1 MFRRKTK
8 DERQE
13 NVILPLNLF
22 QGKDPVP
29 STLRATRGGVSLIT
43 VLLFMLVATIA
54 ATATYKWITSEGRSS
69 SSRMLEREAYQSSV
83 AGIESAISWMTYHA
97 NDVGALIRQYKT
109 NGKKAVSLDD
119 QLAELVRPGQNF
131 HVWLTGVSTEPY
143 KLKLVSEGV
152 ARNGK
157 ASHSEVAILD
167 VDGLYRV
174 KLPTTTSSINFDKAF
189 QGDLGNLTNS
199 PTFESAIVN
208 GNFSGNQPNVTTSMI
223 VTGNVD
229 LAGPKSGA
237 SGLAGADLY
246 VGGKLVFNGNN
257 RIGSADNVVYV
268 GGEFSCENGTASI
281 YIGGDLYVH
290 GNIHEK
296 CGVYTK
302 GNLTANGIFYRT
314 SNTPKAVDG
323 SNNDCKKYDN
333 DLSVCVEKNLV
344 FTENGQ
350 YDISGSGKGAFWV
363 GKNWYAPARIE
374 AHCNNGAYGN
384 SSDCGDFGGGRKSV
398 LDGEM
403 YKYNSTAYNKYYVVL
418 QQGKNVTKDGVTTWE
433 SGDPNYGIY
442 MQNTTQSSLGN
453 NTEAD
458 NSRKKRL
465 FGLSLTDGTKIKTS
479 PAITSWARD
488 DAITGKISDSYW
500 SNYDKMMALK
510 ALIDETGTKKAV
522 PQAILLKNMKDGEDL
537 WLKNQSNTKCHSLS
551 GLSNLK
557 ASMGGESDSY
567 IIQKNSNQYL
577 NVAFWKDV
585 QECYDKLSQASDL
598 YNGYLVLVFK
608 GDEDTRT
615 PITSDG
621 TNSGNPVLNGNF
633 VFYYTGKISAN
644 QYYIPPTSK
653 TSSILLYLKGGVNHL
668 YSGGPLTEDPDAGK
682 FYYNYFIYAAGS
694 SSFSNLKVNGSV
706 VMENGTSATVEN
718 EKVNLKYNAAVLQ
731 ALADAGFIEENS
743 EYTKRAGKVTSSG
756 GVSFAGGGSFDE
768 YYIATAPQL
777 SITIESQY
785 ANNESINN
793 IANNEQD
800 AKGAFIVLPR
810 IIYLSRTPVGSL
822 DQYYNIIPLVSRVVS
837 SDPTQNKTVSPV
849 VNPSV
854 TCDGIP
860 ASGDLVLTNNHKLT
874 PGNYTCNVT
883 GTVAGTESTVPFYVV
898 VSGGG
903 STEPEVTFEE
913 GLKDLKQT
921 DEAYD
926 VKLKIPVSTSPAD
939 YNVIVSFPD
948 FSASEWDVQ
957 AQMDGGADCHKNGVC
972 TFTIRSNKALHP
984 IFKVENK
991 GASHQLVFQIMDAN
1005 GGCGVGTPSME
1016 TIVPSTKI
1024 EVERKSLKDWCKITA
1039 NSGDSRCSRKDD
1051 PECSDISSEWITAS
1065 GCSYTIKN
1073 QKWSCKNTG
1082 TVSLEP
1088 VSSGVPDGCEVVIP
1102 PGNKLE
1108 APFNELETLYASLFS
1123 KPFTFTAGFSAKTG
1137 TGANLSGDQIIH
1149 IAVYRKD
1156 KKELESDCYY
1166 KYLNDSEKYAEFC
1179 QVGVYYGDKV
1189 TLTLN
1194 PEEPATFNYWM
1205 CESGADC
1212 PSPKVPDPSYTHTVV
1227 VTGDN
1232 KVNAHFDEKD
1242 KHCFFDEF
1250 RNRGVKYANR
1260 SEILCSNTNTETEYC
1275 IGTDGTSKWNL
1286 QSGNASDIE
1295 FAGDGRISLKSS
1307 ATRGKKEDSKGSVTI
1322 MSTVKAGIYGT
1333 LKAQFQVPREEIS
1346 SGDISKSTV
1355 KQSGFILRSNAS
1367 VSKYL
1372 MLNVFSD
1379 KNDKLKAR
1387 ICLDGGTICKDAQ
1400 IGNATAHQEDII
1412 LIAAILQKNE
1422 DTGDDELVINA
1433 YTNAFSSSY
1442 DSHKFVLTQE
1452 NLDGVQNLASQSNE
1466 SVGFRLSNQNF
1477 KIYGIGWTSE
1487 DYKSECWDTSPT
1499 ITCSFKA
1506 AYPGGIVP
1514 RSDLPETGY
1523 RKPWVG
1529 FSKWFDDNGA
1539 NCTPTYYYNGSDAGC
1554 SYGTMG
1560 SSYQTCAADGYYF
1573 SGNESE
1579 GVHGVGDVKVARAGA
1594 SGTNCNI
1601 SGEEA
1606 PWVNSTGNADIAAH
1620 CGAFWVG
1627 KQSICKK
1634 HAKFEQ
1640 TVNNGDEGTYFGIK
1654 PPDQG
1659 NYSLPIVANLR
1670 KAELIVEMDNT
1681 SGSEVEI
1688 YLFSKNTDL
1697 GGTYGYGM
1705 DYVYS
1710 MPYTTN
1716 VSGTVTIDVDA
1727 ISHVEGFDPEN
1738 VVGVY
1743 VKGESISVT
1752 SVRSNCPYALSL
1764 AGCSA
1769 TYDPANDKWKVT
1781 ATVNGREDAGTLNV
1795 SSVTIGG
1802 STTKTVSGASK
1813 TCNKEPSDCVSGK
1826 TQTWET
1832 IWGSSKDDGLPYI
1845 SDEHT
1850 PYYYLGSNS
1859 SVNYVFT
1866 VTLTDANGDV
1876 AEGSGSPCEEVKVSE
1891 ITASCERLDKYKVN
1905 QGQGIPQLKYS
1916 ITGCPAAGTPQ
1927 TKKCGYEVDLYKGSV
1942 KKATVKS
1949 IDNFFGSTS
1958 GSWSGVPDDINTA
1971 DDMLPVGD
1979 DYKLVL
1985 KSTNSEYPFTSST
1998 CVMDNSEITF
2008 EVKEAGSQSE
2018 TYQADCWWEVG
2029 NTEVDQILEGYGEAT
2044 FKIKTKKG
2052 FPSNTTGTLELD
2064 GETTTVDLYEN
2075 GKTSNKS
2082 NYGSIPK
2089 TAKSY
2094 DYSVLYSGEV
2104 VCSGSIE
2111 IVKPLTC
2118 DIKNKPPV
2126 YNQDNYFVVTKS
2138 SLISG
2143 NCWEPSCTGTS
2154 GTCSCEAGEI
2164 PFSMDVVSKTLSITC
2179 KCPGGVQASCSAP
2192 ASVNIVAPTLPEGNC
2207 VDAKINAEPSTNT
2220 TISFSTTLGNCETG
2234 CTYFVENANG
2244 DKRTP
2249 ETDGTI
2255 YNGTNIT
2262 FSAEEKTGDNTYTLY
2277 VKNSKNETASCT
2289 IPVNYRVPSY
2299 SCPGAIT
2306 AEPGTQVTVTPVLGS
2321 PSYCSGGCDYKI
2333 TGTGIDDIEGENFT
2347 SVPLADKIVDASDPI
2362 TGTAVTGG
2370 VAKKYSLTL
2379 SNAAGSGAA
2388 CDVTVNYMKPTFTC
2402 PGPKEVAV
2410 NTDVTVSPTGVSYCT
2425 KGCSYT
2431 ISGGSFDNV
2440 TGTTGNNYTG
2450 GALSNKIT
2458 GESTATASGSD
2469 GMEYTL
2475 TLHNPAGDNAT
2486 ACKFKVKYKEK
2497 PTGCTCIAW
2506 VNGTGDY
2513 YKNCYSSGLRNM
2525 NEKCYT
2531 LNPERK
2537 ADNPQWITDDAS
2549 NSHWWSVVSCTEW
2562 TGCSGGGSGGG
2573 GDEGINWTNNTT
2585 LEAGTHTIAKCNGYT
2600 GTKTTQIT
2608 ASFANCWDAFSAT
2621 TGAGYWNNMTGNCN
2635 GQASVTYPVTVTVP
2649 SGGTL
2654 TLSNC
2659 Y

>member
-13 NVILPLNLF
+13 NVILTLNLF

-69 SSRMLEREAYQSSV
+69 ASRMMEREAYQSSV

-333 DLSVCVEKNLV
+333 NLSVCVEKNLV

-363 GKNWYAPARIE
+363 GQNWYAPAGIE

-442 MQNTTQSSLGN
+442 MQNTTQGSLGN
-453 NTEAD
+453 NTEAE

-465 FGLSLTDGTKIKTS
+465 FGLSLTDDTKIKTS
-479 PAITSWARD
+479 PSITSWARD

-557 ASMGGESDSY
+557 ASMGGEGDSY

-653 TSSILLYLKGGVNHL
+653 TSSILLYLKEGVNHL

-706 VMENGTSATVEN
+706 VMENGTSATVEDGN
-718 EKVNLKYNAAVLQ
+718 VNLKYNAAVLQ

-743 EYTKRAGKVTSSG
+743 EYTKRAGNVTSSG

-1024 EVERKSLKDWCKITA
+1024 EVERKSLKDWCEITA

-1065 GCSYTIKN
+1065 GCSYTVKN

-1088 VSSGVPDGCEVVIP
+1088 VSSGIPDGCEVVIP
-1102 PGNKLE
+1102 PGNKVE

-1250 RNRGVKYANR
+1250 RDRGDKYANR
-1260 SEILCSNTNTETEYC
+1260 SEILCSNVNTEKEYC

-1286 QSGNASDIE
+1286 QSGNAYDIE

-1307 ATRGKKEDSKGSVTI
+1307 ATRGKGSVTI

-1640 TVNNGDEGTYFGIK
+1640 TVNNGDETYFGIK

-1927 TKKCGYEVDLYKGSV
+1927 TKKCGYEVNLYKGSAQ
-1942 KKATVKS
+1942 KATVKS
-1949 IDNFFGSTS
+1949 MDNFFGSTS

-1979 DYKLVL
+1979 DYKLVM

-2008 EVKEAGSQSE
+2008 EVKEAGSQSD
-2018 TYQADCWWEVG
+2018 TYKATCKWTDG
-2029 NTEVDQILEGYGEAT
+2029 NSTERTSFSAYYAYAHLKA
-2044 FKIKTKKG
+2044 
-2052 FPSNTTGTLELD
+2052 SSTTGITNNVSATVNFNNNTYAITLSPNQ
-2064 GETTTVDLYEN
+2064 EN
-2075 GKTSNKS
+2075 GTDN
-2082 NYGSIPK
+2082 IPMPGK
-2089 TAKSY
+2089 GLHE
-2094 DYSVLYSGEV
+2094 YSVVYNDEV
-2104 VCSGSIE
+2104 VCSGKIE
-2111 IVKPLTC
+2111 VKDILEC
-2118 DIKNKPPV
+2118 EIKNKEV
-2126 YNQDNYFVVTKS
+2126 KYNEPNYLVVTKNEPA
-2138 SLISG
+2138 
-2143 NCWEPSCTGTS
+2143 NCWSCTLNGS
-2154 GTCSCEAGEI
+2154 SVDQPSREY
-2164 PFSMDVVSKTLSITC
+2164 PFILS
-2179 KCPGGVQASCSAP
+2179 GGVSSKLLNFSCTCDQVVRSCSAT
-2192 ASVNIVAPTLPEGNC
+2192 AVAKVEKPTISCSGTYN
-2207 VDAKINAEPSTNT
+2207 VEPSAQISFQATPTNCEVGCDYWVENSDGT
-2220 TISFSTTLGNCETG
+2220 TMENGSGTIS
-2234 CTYFVENANG
+2234 AQQQ
-2244 DKRTP
+2244 
-2249 ETDGTI
+2249 
-2255 YNGTNIT
+2255 IT
-2262 FSAEEKTGDNTYTLY
+2262 FKGESNKPATGNAYTYTMY
-2277 VKNSKNETASCT
+2277 VKNTAGGEDRTVHCPIS
-2289 IPVNYRVPSY
+2289 VNYKVPEY
-2299 SCPGAIT
+2299 QCPGAQDV
-2306 AEPGTQVTVTPVLGS
+2306 EPGTSVTVTPTNVQ
-2321 PSYCSGGCDYKI
+2321 YCTKGCDYTI
-2333 TGTGIDDIEGENFT
+2333 TGDNISTISGNGYKPSNGSI
-2347 SVPLADKIVDASDPI
+2347 AQKINDTSDP
-2362 TGTAVTGG
+2362 TLGNERSDHKGYY
-2370 VAKKYSLTL
+2370 KSYPLTL
-2379 SNAAGSGAA
+2379 TNGAGSGTA

-2402 PGPKEVAV
+2402 PGNKEAFVDDEV
-2410 NTDVTVSPTGVSYCT
+2410 QIDLGTPGYCAN
-2425 KGCSYT
+2425 GCSYRIIGGT
-2431 ISGGSFDNV
+2431 FVDNSTSGSGFTS
-2440 TGTTGNNYTG
+2440 G
-2450 GALSNKIT
+2450 KIKKIK
-2458 GESTATASGSD
+2458 GESTASSD
-2469 GMEYTL
+2469 AGTDYTL
-2475 TLHNPAGDNAT
+2475 KLHNAAGDDIENCT
-2486 ACKFKVKYKEK
+2486 FKVKYKEK

-2513 YKNCYSSGLRNM
+2513 YKNCYSSGLKNM
-2525 NEKCYT
+2525 NGKCYT
-2531 LNPERK
+2531 MNPERK
-2537 ADNPQWITDDAS
+2537 AENPQWITDDAS
-2549 NSHWWSVVSCTEW
+2549 QSHWWSVVSCTEW

-2608 ASFANCWDAFSAT
+2608 ASFANCWGAFSAT